1 MDTTSSTSATP
12 GAAVGPHLPE
22 TVADTTSSAS
32 ATPGAA
38 VGQDPPEKPDGSA
51 PVAKAAAS
59 APETVKSGAAASQGD
74 RKVKHQVIVPKG
86 VGTPVIQKKVNIF
99 DRAVCKG
106 LDWTDPETG
115 NTGGETGDS
124 IPKAAALVP
133 FKAAPASAPASLE
146 RRASTIQREFRRQD
160 TTDLEQAELDKIK
173 VVIDGV
179 EMYKHKGKLETLEER
194 ENRLLHNS
202 YMKFYRSFQ
211 GPKLMAKCFFC

>member
-1 MDTTSSTSATP
+1 M
-12 GAAVGPHLPE
+12 
-22 TVADTTSSAS
+22 
-32 ATPGAA
+32 
-38 VGQDPPEKPDGSA
+38 
-51 PVAKAAAS
+51 
-59 APETVKSGAAASQGD
+59 
-74 RKVKHQVIVPKG
+74 
-86 VGTPVIQKKVNIF
+86 IQKKVNIF